1 MSIGKL
7 PDIRDGEEE
16 ACYGGQS
23 PEERW
28 STERKYDVVID
39 EVLGEKRFQ
48 LGAVLNGLI
57 LLNWKRDG
65 GPFMIR
71 RIEIKKHTNLLS
83 AFIKAPDSSLYREK
97 PTTSTI
103 SCPRATSRF

>member
-1 MSIGKL
+1 M
-7 PDIRDGEEE
+7 
-16 ACYGGQS
+16 
-23 PEERW
+23 
-28 STERKYDVVID
+28 ID

-83 AFIKAPDSSLYREK
+83 AFIKAPGLFSLPGKTDYLHDFLPE
-97 PTTSTI
+97 SYI
-103 SCPRATSRF
+103 SLLRHCTVFEAVGKIDFDRAAEFCLDFLKGKLNL